1 MRKRPLLASFAALAL
16 AACGAKS
23 PPAST
28 TPPPGAG
35 VASAG
40 GDTGS
45 ASDAAPGSDTAPGS
59 GSAVAPPTEPP
70 PPPPPDPAKIKADL
84 LADEQAAYE
93 KARPLFDQYCARCH
107 TRSGKNASKK
117 KLGHFDMTSYP
128 FGGHHTATIG
138 TTIREVLG
146 LSGEKPTMPDDKP
159 GRVKG
164 DDLATIDAWAQAWLE
179 ADQGGA
185 HGAKAG
191 ADQLDDDKH

>member
-35 VASAG
+35 TAAAG
-40 GDTGS
+40 SDTGS
-45 ASDAAPGSDTAPGS
+45 AIAAGSDTSPGS
-59 GSAVAPPTEPP
+59 GSPVATPTEPP

-84 LADEQAAYE
+84 LANEQAAYE
-93 KARPLFDQYCARCH
+93 KAKPLFDQYCAKCH

-128 FGGHHTATIG
+128 FGGHHTATMG

-146 LSGEKPTMPDDKP
+146 LGGAKPTMPDDKP

-164 DDLATIDAWAQAWLE
+164 DELATIDAWAQAWLE

-191 ADQLDDDKH
+191 ADKLDDDKH